1 MPPEWQGC
9 RQQRRRSMWGLP
21 GVGEQQWV
29 PGPGGSL
36 PRAQQGGHAG
46 FRDRRPEGPVLCR
59 CTQKQQKPICVYCL
73 LSSRPLSFHTQKQA
87 CKYHNNKAGIEF
99 LFWKTMN
106 ISLGFGS
113 YRMKLFFLQEG
124 AEIIS

>member
-9 RQQRRRSMWGLP
+9 RQQQRRSMWGLP
-21 GVGEQQWV
+21 GVGEQQRV
-29 PGPGGSL
+29 LGLGGPCPGHSREGTRGSGTGGQKGQRFAAARKSSKSQCAFIVYSAL
-36 PRAQQGGHAG
+36 ALS
-46 FRDRRPEGPVLCR
+46 FF
-59 CTQKQQKPICVYCL
+59 TQK
-73 LSSRPLSFHTQKQA
+73 KQA

-106 ISLGFGS
+106 ISFGFGS